1 MPIITLTSDYGTK
14 DPYTAIVKGVLYQER
29 ANLILCDISHDLPP
43 GDIVETSFVVKH
55 SFSSFPKRTVHLILT
70 AENSPSQR
78 WFVMQMDGHFFVA
91 SDNGILTMIA
101 ADRNPQNLIFHQIKI
116 GEQRSTQFP
125 GRDFLARAAAHLAGG
140 GAASLLG
147 PLTVQA
153 ELIKGSSLRGK
164 VDLQR
169 KLVQGH
175 IIFIDNYGNLITNI
189 DTKDLRE
196 VLKSKT
202 MEINLPRNRSLKRI
216 ASGYHDIPQDGVLA
230 LINSLGLLEIAF
242 RDAQSKEINGANSLL
257 GLGMFDSITI
267 SYT

>member
-1 MPIITLTSDYGTK
+1 MAIITLTSDYGSK

-29 ANLILCDISHDLPP
+29 ADVILCDISHDLPP
-43 GDIVETSFVVKH
+43 GDLLETAFLLKH
-55 SFSSFPKRTVHLILT
+55 SYASFPQGTVHLILT
-70 AENSPSQR
+70 AENSASQR
-78 WFVMQMDGHFFVA
+78 WLLMQMDGHYFVA
-91 SDNGILTMIA
+91 ADNGVLMMVGAEKNLKSLT
-101 ADRNPQNLIFHQIKI
+101 FHQIKI

-125 GRDFLARAAAHLAGG
+125 GRDFLARSAAHLAGG

-147 PLTVQA
+147 PQISYQDLV
-153 ELIKGSSLRGK
+153 KGSSLRGT

-189 DTKDLRE
+189 DSKDLQE
-196 VLKSKT
+196 VLRSK
-202 MEINLPRNRSLKRI
+202 EIEIKLPRNRALRRI
-216 ASGYHDIPQDGVLA
+216 ASSYHDIAQDGVLA

-257 GLGMFDSITI
+257 GLGIFDTITI

>member
-1 MPIITLTSDYGTK
+1 MAIITLTSDYGLK
-14 DPYTAIVKGVLYQER
+14 DPYAAIVKGVLYGER
-29 ANLILCDISHDLPP
+29 DNLVICDISHDLPP

-55 SFSSFPKRTVHLILT
+55 SYASFPAATVHLILT
-70 AENSPSQR
+70 AENISSQR
-78 WFVMQMDGHFFVA
+78 WFVMQMDAHFFVA
-91 SDNGILTMIA
+91 SDNGVLTMIA
-101 ADRNPQNLIFHQIKI
+101 ADRKPRNLVFHQIKI

-125 GRDFLARAAAHLAGG
+125 GRDFLARAAAHLSAG

-147 PLTVQA
+147 PQIA
-153 ELIKGSSLRGK
+153 YEELIKGSSLRGI

-169 KLVQGH
+169 KLVHGH

-189 DTKDLRE
+189 DSKHLQE
-196 VLKSKT
+196 VLKSKSI
-202 MEINLPRNRSLKRI
+202 EIKLPRNRSLKRI
-216 ASGYHDIPQDGVLA
+216 ATSYHDIAQDGVLA

-257 GLGMFDSITI
+257 GLGMFDTITI